1 MLDFAPTAR
10 TRHGK
15 GPRGKRELR
24 RKRIALQQQ
33 HATGRMTP
41 AKAESV
47 DALTRS
53 VRRVIERRPS
63 T

>member
-1 MLDFAPTAR
+1 MLDFAPTVNVR
-10 TRHGK
+10 KGK

-24 RKRIALQQQ
+24 RHRIAAQQLL
-33 HATGRMTP
+33 AAGRMTP

-47 DALTRS
+47 DALTRK
-53 VRRVIERRPS
+53 VRRVIERPRS